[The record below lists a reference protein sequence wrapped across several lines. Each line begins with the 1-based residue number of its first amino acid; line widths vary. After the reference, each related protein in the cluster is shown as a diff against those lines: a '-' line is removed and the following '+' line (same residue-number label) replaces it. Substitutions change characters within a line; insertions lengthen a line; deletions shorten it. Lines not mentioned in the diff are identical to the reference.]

1 MFDENGNYKEIGT
14 LRASNNNNSN
24 RYTKIGNIL
33 QDYIDEENG
42 EQNNDNVKINSELN
56 KKNNSNK
63 KITKYKIILL
73 GESGVGKTSIINKY
87 IFNKFESSSII
98 QDENNSDKYIKM
110 IDIDDTKSV
119 ELSIYDTTNEK
130 KMGKI
135 TRNYYKDAHGAIIVF
150 DVGKKESFNK
160 VKYWI
165 KETNN
170 YSPKDIIICILG
182 NKTDVPSA
190 DNISFEQAKTVAG
203 DNLCYEISAK
213 DGNNISLAFEQ
224 LTFKIIKEQKKRK
237 KEQDVVLRGPDGRQ
251 SINLN
256 DINVKNN
263 NNNANKKKCC

>member
-87 IFNKFESSSII
+87 IFNKFESSTII

-170 YSPKDIIICILG
+170 YSPKDIIICVLFVLFNICSIFSIIFSLF
-182 NKTDVPSA
+182 NSLIDS
-190 DNISFEQAKTVAG
+190 ISFNRLLSSLIKS
-203 DNLCYEISAK
+203 LSISF
-213 DGNNISLAFEQ
+213 LFHFPCR
-224 LTFKIIKEQKKRK
+224 LLKIF
-237 KEQDVVLRGPDGRQ
+237 
-251 SINLN
+251 
-256 DINVKNN
+256 
-263 NNNANKKKCC
+263 